1 MNIRDVAQRA
11 GVSISTVSR
20 VLNNTDYPVKPETRV
35 RVLKAIEELKFRPN
49 DMARGLLMKKSRTI
63 GLVVPDISN
72 PYYPELSLG
81 IEATASEHGYSVIFC
96 NTSRKVE
103 KLGQY
108 VDVLL
113 QKRADGIIIAG
124 GGTQSVQVSQVLSD
138 FDVCVALVGRH
149 NLPFPSVQVD
159 NFEAAR
165 GATVHLLELGHRGI
179 SFLSGPPRLT
189 SVQDRLAGYRAALKE
204 HGIESDDKLYHEG
217 DFGAESGYEG
227 AKAILQGGDR
237 PTAIFASNDRMAVGA
252 LAAAADLGLNVPED
266 VSVIGFDDTV
276 LASQIRPALTTV
288 AVPAYDMGA
297 TTMQLLLKLLAGEE
311 CPQTVWLP
319 TRLVI
324 RQSSGPPPGVESVVE
339 DLVERGWSAEEV

>member
-1 MNIRDVAQRA
+1 MNITDVARRA

-20 VLNNTDYPVKPETRV
+20 VLNNSDYPVKQETRE
-35 RVLKAIEELKFRPN
+35 RVLAAIEELKFRPN
-49 DMARGLLMKKSRTI
+49 DLARGLLLKKSRTI

-96 NTSRKVE
+96 NTSRSVE
-103 KLGQY
+103 KLSQY

-113 QKRADGIIIAG
+113 QKRADGIILAG

-159 NFEAAR
+159 NFGAAR
-165 GATVHLLELGHRGI
+165 EAMAHLLEMGHRDI
-179 SFLSGPPRLT
+179 SFLSGPASLT
-189 SVQDRLAGYRAALKE
+189 SVQDRLAGYRAALE
-204 HGIESDDKLYHEG
+204 EQGIHPDDRLYHEG

-227 AKAILQGGDR
+227 AKALLQGALR
-237 PTAIFASNDRMAVGA
+237 PTAIFAANDRMAVGA
-252 LAAAADLGLNVPED
+252 LAAAADIGLRVPED

-288 AVPAYDMGA
+288 AVPAYEMGA
-297 TTMQLLLKLLAGEE
+297 TVMRLLLKLLAGEE
-311 CPQTVWLP
+311 CPPTSMLP

-324 RQSSGPPPGVESVVE
+324 RQSSGPPGVESAAG
-339 DLVERGWSAEEV
+339 DLAERRWSPENA